1 MESPGRLIVD
11 PVRRRHARSRAA
23 QFIRGAWFARKVQR
37 SDGRLKVGRGV
48 RVSRPYPDTRIE
60 LGSGVRLHEDVRL
73 FLDAPGASI
82 VIGADTYLNR
92 RTEIMAKRSVQ
103 IGSRCAVSWDV
114 RILDTDYHALD
125 GRPSVDPVRIGDH
138 VWIGSGATVLKG
150 VTIGDGAVV
159 AAGSLV
165 VNDVPAKTLVAGVP
179 ARVVRGDVEWD

>member
-1 MESPGRLIVD
+1 
-11 PVRRRHARSRAA
+11 
-23 QFIRGAWFARKVQR
+23 
-37 SDGRLKVGRGV
+37 
-48 RVSRPYPDTRIE
+48 
-60 LGSGVRLHEDVRL
+60 
-73 FLDAPGASI
+73 
-82 VIGADTYLNR
+82 
-92 RTEIMAKRSVQ
+92 MAKRSVQ

-179 ARVVRGDVEWD
+179 ARVVRGRRRVGLSPQAQSHSASFCTGPG